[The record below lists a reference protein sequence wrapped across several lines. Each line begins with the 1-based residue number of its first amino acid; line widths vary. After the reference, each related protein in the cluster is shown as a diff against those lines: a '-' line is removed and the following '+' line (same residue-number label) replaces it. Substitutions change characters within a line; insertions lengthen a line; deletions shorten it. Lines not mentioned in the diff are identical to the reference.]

1 MAKGNNQKIKILK
14 IYEIL
19 SMYSDEQKPITTTE
33 IIERLNK
40 EGIDCKRKAL
50 YDDIKT
56 LNEFGYEVLQERKKQ
71 NEYFVVDRKFDLP
84 ELKFLIDAVECSNF
98 ITEKKS
104 KQLIEKIAN
113 LSGSFKGELLTH
125 DIIYQNDLK
134 RTNEKIYYT
143 IDAIEEA
150 INNQKQ
156 IEFKY
161 FDTDILGNKVYRKN
175 GKIYTINPVKLTI
188 SDNKYYLIC
197 YDNKHNSLSSYRVD
211 RIDDI
216 VVTNKDKI
224 VKECENDKNVK
235 EYLKGLFSM
244 YNGTKETIDLK
255 VKKDV
260 RLIEVI
266 NDQFGKNKAF
276 INEDDSYYYIRVDVV
291 ISNTFFAWLTTFSGD
306 IVIDFPSNVK
316 KQYIKFL
323 QNNISIYNNN

>member
-14 IYEIL
+14 LYEIL
-19 SMYSDEQKPITTTE
+19 KMYSDEQRPITTTE
-33 IIERLNK
+33 IIKRLND
-40 EGIDCKRKAL
+40 EGIDCARKSL

-56 LNEFGYEVLQERKKQ
+56 LNDFGYEVLQERKQQ
-71 NEYFVVDRKFDLP
+71 NEYFVVDRKFDIP

-104 KQLIEKIAN
+104 RELIGKIAN

-125 DIIYQNDLK
+125 NIVYQNDLK
-134 RTNEKIYYT
+134 RSNEKIYYT

-150 INNQKQ
+150 INKGKQ

-161 FDTDILGNKVYRKN
+161 FDTGIEGEKVYRKN

-188 SDNKYYLIC
+188 SDNKYYLVC
-197 YDNKHNSLSSYRVD
+197 YDNKHNNLSNYRVD

-216 VVTNKDKI
+216 VVTDRDKVI
-224 VKECENDKNVK
+224 KECENEQNVA

-244 YNGTKETIDLK
+244 YNGKKETIDLK

-260 RLIEVI
+260 RLLEVI
-266 NDQFGKNKAF
+266 NDQFGKNKAKVG
-276 INEDDSYYYIRVDVV
+276 EDENYYIIRVDVV
-291 ISNTFFAWLTTFSGD
+291 ISNTFFAWLTTFGGD
-306 IVIDFPSNVK
+306 ISIHFPSSVK
-316 KQYIKFL
+316 KQYVKFL
-323 QNNISIYNNN
+323 QNNLSIYDE